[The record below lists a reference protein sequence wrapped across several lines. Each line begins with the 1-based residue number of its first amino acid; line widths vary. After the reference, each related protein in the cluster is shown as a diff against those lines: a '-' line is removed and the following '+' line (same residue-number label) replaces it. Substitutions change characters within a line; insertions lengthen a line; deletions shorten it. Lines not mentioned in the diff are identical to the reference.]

1 MQARKHQSNILK
13 VLKQSKTQPRIIY
26 TGKIFFKSEGKINI
40 SFSNTKKQAEFI
52 TSKPVLQEMLK
63 EVLQVDGTTKKFFVY
78 KKVTALKN
86 GKYIDKYKIYFLLF

>member
-63 EVLQVDGTTKKFFVY
+63 EVLQAKGGCSAINQIYAKERRTLETVTT
-78 KKVTALKN
+78 
-86 GKYIDKYKIYFLLF
+86 